1 MATEQEGTQGV
12 GTEEDSGT
20 IQIPAESVHPDLA
33 NAPHPTMAQVHQVKV
48 NGETKEATTAQLI
61 EAYQKGTS
69 ADERF
74 QQAAQQTKENAA
86 AITAYTDIQTWFK
99 DKDPD
104 AFRRLGAAMGASEE
118 EIEGAL
124 RNNSGSDEESDEDVV
139 AEYDKEIA
147 SRKPTQ
153 PHSGDS
159 APIDY
164 SRLSPDIQRVL
175 REAEQTRMAAI
186 TQKAL
191 DKDEVISYNMKRLSP
206 EGQKAMR
213 QYVDEK
219 VNGRL
224 AQNRGD
230 FGDGTQI
237 LPVVLQEVKAHL
249 EALGTPGA
257 QNPMGLGRSPGGG
270 DSEIYPKQKPDH
282 VSSLEGDAFEQSI
295 LETMAYHQSRAGQGG

>member
-12 GTEEDSGT
+12 GTEENSGT
-20 IQIPAESVHPDLA
+20 IQIPQDSVHPDQA

-61 EAYQKGTS
+61 EAYQKGTA

-74 QQAAQQTKENAA
+74 QQAAQQSKDNAA
-86 AITAYTDIQTWFK
+86 AITVHADLKAWFGN
-99 DKDPD
+99 KDPD
-104 AFRRLGAAMGASEE
+104 AFRRLGEAMGSSNE

-124 RNNSGSDEESDEDVV
+124 ERSLGDDEEGDKDVV

-147 SRKPTQ
+147 SRGTTQ
-153 PHSGDS
+153 PHSDNSG
-159 APIDY
+159 PIDY

-175 REAEQTRMAAI
+175 REAEQTRMAGI

-191 DKDEVISYNMKRLSP
+191 DKDEFISYNMKRLSP

-219 VNGRL
+219 VDGRL

-237 LPVVLQEVKAHL
+237 LPGVLQEVKTHM

-282 VSSLEGDAFEQSI
+282 VSSSEGDAFEQNI
-295 LETMAYHQSRAGQGG
+295 LETLAFHNSRAGQGG

>member
-1 MATEQEGTQGV
+1 MALGQEGTQGV

-20 IQIPAESVHPDLA
+20 IQIPTESIHPDQSS
-33 NAPHPTMAQVHQVKV
+33 APHPTMAQVHQVKV

-74 QQAAQQTKENAA
+74 QQAAQQTKDNAE
-86 AITAYTDIQTWFK
+86 AITTHADLQAWFK
-99 DKDPD
+99 DEDPD
-104 AFRRLGAAMGASEE
+104 AFRRLGAAMGASDEK
-118 EIEGAL
+118 IEGAL
-124 RNNSGSDEESDEDVV
+124 RNNLGDDEESDENVV
-139 AEYDKEIA
+139 ASYDKEIA
-147 SRKPTQ
+147 SRGATQ
-153 PHSGDS
+153 PHSDNSG
-159 APIDY
+159 PIDY
-164 SRLSPDIQRVL
+164 SRLAPDLQRVM
-175 REAEQTRMAAI
+175 REAEQTRMAGI

-191 DKDEVISYNMKRLSP
+191 DNDEFISYNMKRLSP

-213 QYVDEK
+213 NYVDEK

-237 LPVVLQEVKAHL
+237 LPVVLQEMKAHL

-270 DSEIYPKQKPDH
+270 DSEIYPMQKPDH
-282 VSSLEGDAFEQSI
+282 VPSSEGDAFDQNV
-295 LETMAYHQSRAGQGG
+295 LETMAYHHARAGQAQ